1 MNNTKFWGSAPASS
15 TNIESLPNMNNGI
28 KKPSYKKIL
37 GSIGVAGVAAI
48 ALGCVIAL
56 FVYVKVLRPVFALVN
71 STNVLKEDVNALGAA
86 VKNRDLITLDKV
98 IEQTRLD
105 LDKIRQERDS
115 DLGWMRNFSYFK
127 LSEFYSDSDKFIEAG
142 FIALDAMKETSNIV
156 EPFADA
162 AGLKVNETEIID
174 DTTGLM
180 EAFQIWV
187 SIMPEVANQMDPVI
201 AKVDKIG
208 EVLSPIDVDK
218 YPESIKGVNI
228 RENIRFAKDVLSQA
242 SEYGPDIKQAL
253 IIFPGI
259 LGVDTPTKRYMII
272 MQNDKEIRPTGG
284 FMTNFAT
291 FKMANG
297 VLENQDFSSADM
309 YSIDL
314 VLDDIDATYDFPDP
328 PAPYGNYLKVER
340 WYARDMNYSPDL
352 PTSMDQLLVFYN
364 MAGRI
369 RPWQI
374 KPVDAIVTIDTRVIE
389 ELLGVTGPVTVN
401 GITYNQDNVVLEL
414 ERMASLALREQANRK
429 GVLGSLMNSMLK
441 NVFESTDKDMW
452 PKMIDKGV
460 DLALRKHIQ
469 AYLFDPQAQALVE
482 KYGLGGRIIENV
494 AGDYSMV
501 VSTNLGGDKTN
512 WFVTKEVTH
521 KLEKEGDRWLRT
533 VSIKYDYPQPAA
545 DYDPFVKRFRD
556 WVRVYMPQGSEIA
569 TLEGSE
575 DGSLQ
580 GEERNKVWYSGYVE
594 MGPAES
600 KTLTFKYY
608 LPAEIVTDK
617 YSLTIQK
624 QAGIDTEKHSVTVNG
639 VTKELNLK
647 MDT

>member
-512 WFVTKEVTH
+512 WFVNKKITQ
-521 KLEKEGDRWLRT
+521 LG
-533 VSIKYDYPQPAA
+533 VS
-545 DYDPFVKRFRD
+545 
-556 WVRVYMPQGSEIA
+556 
-569 TLEGSE
+569 
-575 DGSLQ
+575 
-580 GEERNKVWYSGYVE
+580 
-594 MGPAES
+594 ES
-600 KTLTFKYY
+600 KDFGLVMK
-608 LPAEIVTDK
+608 EIMAQTKGRSDGK
-617 YSLTIQK
+617 IIQEKVK
-624 QAGIDTEKHSVTVNG
+624 QKLGI
-639 VTKELNLK
+639 
-647 MDT
+647 